1 MLLAL
6 LFPLLAFKPAWAL
19 PAEPPADV
27 SAFGALKLLPC
38 GEAKKVALIE
48 GREGSPVPERWYIL
62 VNDAK
67 DENGLHE
74 YVVAGGE
81 LVASRHISQF
91 AEILRP
97 ADVFGGESLRVDSD
111 RAAKIAWQYAN
122 ANAVTIASMN
132 FELKKDGGRPVLIW
146 NVTCLGQDGKEIGH
160 VHLAANKGDVVSH
173 EGFAVE
179 PSGIMP
185 EKWKPQAPPEVAARA
200 AHAEHAAHPER
211 PVRGERTTQAAPEP
225 GKKADFFQRFGG
237 TMQKI
242 FSGGNSRA
250 Q

>member
-1 MLLAL
+1 MRLSLLL
-6 LFPLLAFKPAWAL
+6 RLLAFKSAQAL
-19 PAEPPADV
+19 LAEPLIDV
-27 SAFGALKLLPC
+27 TALGALKQLPC

-81 LVASRHISQF
+81 LVASRHVSQF

-97 ADVFGGESLRVDSD
+97 ADVFGGEPLRVDSD
-111 RAAKIAWQYAN
+111 RAAKIARQYAN
-122 ANAVTIASMN
+122 ANDVTIASMN
-132 FELKKDGGRPVLIW
+132 FELKKGGGRAVLIW
-146 NVTCLGQDGKEIGH
+146 NVTCLDQAGKELGH
-160 VHLAANKGDVVSH
+160 VHLAANRGDVVSH

-179 PSGIMP
+179 PSGIVP
-185 EKWKPQAPPEVAARA
+185 EKLKTQAPPEVAAHAAHTEHA
-200 AHAEHAAHPER
+200 AHAERA
-211 PVRGERTTQAAPEP
+211 VRGERTTQAALEPE
-225 GKKADFFQRFGG
+225 KRADFFHRLGG

-242 FSGGNSRA
+242 FTGSDSRA
-250 Q
+250 R